1 VSRDRA
7 PVPTAPAGL
16 KENGLA
22 GRKDEKSK
30 GEFLA
35 EAEDILDDLNQHL
48 IQMEEMVE
56 AGSVDPDAVN
66 AIFRGVH
73 SLKGLSGMFGFEG
86 VSGLSHRL
94 ESLLDA
100 MRLGKIDITRE
111 ATSVIFAALD
121 RLKELSEEISRTGS
135 EHADT
140 SDVTAMIDSLV
151 SSRQASGK
159 KSLIDELAI
168 DPAMVSV
175 LTEYEEH
182 RLKENV
188 KARNSIFIVK
198 ARFDLATFD
207 KDLTVLNDRLKGM
220 GEIVSTLPS
229 SGMSPEE
236 GIEFNMLLGSKEPME
251 KLAAEVEGPRVSVQ
265 EIKYKADEKK
275 AEAAAPSL
283 RSLSKTV
290 RVDISRLDHLMNI
303 VGELVLS
310 KNMISQLSKDLR
322 GLQGFTGLAVDLHKA
337 SRTFERKLGEL
348 QEGVIEVRM
357 VPIGQ
362 IFTRLTQAVRK
373 YAGDVGKDIDLDM
386 LGEDTE
392 LDKLMVED
400 MSDPLMHLIRNAL
413 DHGIEPP
420 AERLRR
426 GKPEKG
432 LIRLD
437 AYPKGNRVVIS
448 VEDDGAGIDYEKVR
462 RIAVD
467 KGLVQESEMLTRREM
482 LDLIFLPGFS
492 TSEKVSEVSGRGVG
506 MDVVKKN
513 VSKLSGMIDIDTEIG
528 KGTTFTITL
537 PITLAIIKAL
547 IVEVSTETFCVPLSS
562 VLESL
567 MIKRDRIA
575 TIEKREVVSIRG
587 ETLPLL
593 WLDRVFGLPKSEEGE
608 SIYVVVVG
616 VAERRLGLVVDRL
629 VGQQEIVIKSIGEK
643 LKNIPGLAGATE
655 LGDNEVV
662 LVLDVE
668 SLIDEATQRRV

>member
-1 VSRDRA
+1 MAVKKDDR
-7 PVPTAPAGL
+7 
-16 KENGLA
+16 
-22 GRKDEKSK
+22 SK
-30 GEFLA
+30 AEFLA
-35 EAEDILDDLNQHL
+35 EAEDILEDLNQHL

-56 AGSVDPDAVN
+56 AGSIDPDAVN

-73 SLKGLSGMFGFEG
+73 SLKGLSGMFGFDG
-86 VSGLSHRL
+86 ISGLSHQL

-100 MRLGKIDITRE
+100 MRLGKLDITRE
-111 ATSVIFAALD
+111 ATAVIFASLD

-140 SDVTAMIDSLV
+140 SDVSAMIEGLV
-151 SSRQASGK
+151 TARHAAGK
-159 KSLIDELAI
+159 KSLMDELEI
-168 DPAMVSV
+168 DPGLVSV

-182 RLKENV
+182 RLKENI
-188 KARNSIFIVK
+188 KAKNNVFMVK
-198 ARFDLATFD
+198 ARFDLSTFD
-207 KDLTVLNDRLKGM
+207 KDLTVLNDRLKGL

-229 SGMSPEE
+229 SGMSPDE
-236 GIEFNMLLGSKEPME
+236 GIEFNMLLGTREPFE
-251 KLAAEVEGPRVSVQ
+251 RLKSEVEGPRVRVE
-265 EIKYKADEKK
+265 EIRYKAEEKK

-290 RVDISRLDHLMNI
+290 RVDISRLDRLMNI

-310 KNMISQLSKDLR
+310 KTIISQISKDLR
-322 GLQGFTGLAVDLHKA
+322 GMQGFTGLAVDLHKA
-337 SRTFERKLGEL
+337 SRALERKLGEL

-362 IFTRLTQAVRK
+362 IFTRLAQAVRK
-373 YAGDVGKDIDLDM
+373 YAGDVGKDIELEM

-400 MSDPLMHLIRNAL
+400 MSDPLMHLIRNAI

-432 LIRLD
+432 LVRLN

-448 VEDDGAGIDYEKVR
+448 VEDDGAGIDHGKVR
-462 RIAVD
+462 RVAIA
-467 KGLVQESEMLTRREM
+467 KGVVQESEVFSRRET

-513 VSKLSGMIDIDTEIG
+513 VSKLSGMIDIETEIG
-528 KGTTFTITL
+528 KGTAFTITL

-547 IVEVSTETFCVPLSS
+547 IVEVSTETFAVPLSS

-567 MIKRDRIA
+567 MISRDKIA
-575 TIEKREVVSIRG
+575 TIEKREVISLRG

-593 WLDRVFGLPKSEEGE
+593 WLDRVFGLSEPGE
-608 SIYVVVVG
+608 YVDFIYVVVVG
-616 VAERRLGLVVDRL
+616 MAERRLGLVVGRL
-629 VGQQEIVIKSIGEK
+629 VGQQEIVIKSTGEK
-643 LKNIPGLAGATE
+643 LKNVPGIAGATE

-668 SLIDEATQRRV
+668 SLIDEATQRRG